1 MKKKLALMLATLT
14 TVATL
19 FAGCGEKDVT
29 GDYVATVTLVDFM
42 EESDVED
49 MAEMG
54 LDISDITLDV
64 TLNLTDDKNFT
75 FAFDTT
81 SFKDDFSSLV
91 SENVDTIIDSSLEA
105 SGMTRADLTDEI
117 AQASGYD
124 NADAFFEA
132 MKEEL
137 VTSMDGAYEELDE
150 EMEQYTISGT
160 YKVAGDSVVFVTS
173 DEEGIGLDKG
183 TINEDGS
190 ITVVTEYEDEDMT
203 LEFKL
208 Q

>member
-1 MKKKLALMLATLT
+1 MKKKLALMLATFT

-19 FAGCGEKDVT
+19 FTGCGEKDVS
-29 GDYVATVTLVDFM
+29 GDYVATVTFVDFM

-64 TLNLTDDKNFT
+64 TLNLTDGKNFT

-137 VTSMDGAYEELDE
+137 VTAMDGAYEELDE

>member
-19 FAGCGEKDVT
+19 FTGCGEKDVT

-117 AQASGYD
+117 AQANGYD